1 MAARYVETQAKS
13 VLNGVQGMGFRWSAN
28 PYRGCVHGCHYC
40 FARRYHA
47 YLDLDTGDDFS
58 GVIMVKVNAVDVLR
72 RELGRPGWRRE
83 TVAVG
88 TATDPYQPIE
98 GRYRLTR
105 GMLEALAEARTPAS
119 VVTKGPM
126 VIRDR
131 DVLVAVRDRAG
142 VSVCVSLST
151 LDADLW
157 RRLEPGTAPPRQ
169 RLRAVA
175 ALASA
180 GIPVGVLLAPILPG
194 LTTERA
200 NLEEVVRGA
209 AEHGAKFLGAGVLH
223 LEAGVREHFD
233 EFLVGE
239 APDLLPLYRR
249 LYPGTRVRAG
259 VEQSLDAVVSDLRK
273 RSTPAAPSGR
283 WRRGDRSRDPRLA
296 AGLPADA
303 RPLRPVRRQTPSTRR
318 YSASDTAPI
327 TRRPS
332 GVTTVGIARTPC
344 CESAAW

>member
-1 MAARYVETQAKS
+1 MAARYHETQAKS
-13 VLNGVQGMGFRWSAN
+13 VLNAVQGMGFRWSAN

-47 YLDLDTGDDFS
+47 YLELGTGDDFT
-58 GVIMVKVNAVDVLR
+58 GVILVKVNAPEVLR
-72 RELGRPGWRRE
+72 RELARPGWRRE
-83 TVAVG
+83 TVAIG

-105 GMLEALAEARTPAS
+105 GMLEALADARTPAS

-131 DVLVAVRDRAG
+131 DVLAAVRDRAG
-142 VSVCVSLST
+142 VSVCVSLTT
-151 LDADLW
+151 LDEGVW

-175 ALASA
+175 ALSEA
-180 GIPVGVLLAPILPG
+180 GIPVGVLLAPIVPG

-200 NLEEVVRGA
+200 NLEAVVRGA
-209 AEHGAKFLGAGVLH
+209 AEHGAGFLGAGVLH

-233 EFLVGE
+233 GFLASE

-249 LYPGTRVRAG
+249 LYPGTRNVRAG
-259 VEQSLDAVVSDLRK
+259 VERTLEAVVEDLR
-273 RSTPAAPSGR
+273 RRYGLAERPAETLRLGR
-283 WRRGDRSRDPRLA
+283 DA
-296 AGLPADA
+296 AAIQAAAKARADA
-303 RPLRPVRRQTPSTRR
+303 QLKL
-318 YSASDTAPI
+318 
-327 TRRPS
+327 
-332 GVTTVGIARTPC
+332 GL
-344 CESAAW
+344 